1 MGAIV
6 IRNIVFIIL
15 ISFTFVSCSVLQNGY
30 TNEYGEYV
38 PKIPRFKLKDK
49 QGVFPELLD
58 TTNIYRMV
66 EMYDDGNLVYP
77 KNNFSTEERYSF
89 IFEMNQAIRYLKF
102 YPNGRCL
109 MFSIPIKDAFGMP
122 NSLKETDLNPNNQH
136 SSKNYYYSP
145 NGKDIQMESFVYGDG
160 QGHYFISHYTLDNS
174 GDTLIMQDKYL
185 KIIYKKETIPTNWN
199 RYKIDW

>member
-15 ISFTFVSCSVLQNGY
+15 ISFAFVSCSVLQNGY
-30 TNEYGEYV
+30 TNEYGQYV

-58 TTNIYRMV
+58 TTCVYRMV
-66 EMYDDGNLVYP
+66 EMYLNGQKEDLNLN
-77 KNNFSTEERYSF
+77 KTNEL
-89 IFEMNQAIRYLKF
+89 YLKF
-102 YPNGRCL
+102 YSKGRYIK
-109 MFSIPIKDAFGMP
+109 FTVSVIDNFGNSNSI
-122 NSLKETDLNPNNQH
+122 NQNDLNPE
-136 SSKNYYYSP
+136 KAIKGYYYSP
-145 NGKDIQMESFVYGDG
+145 NGKDIQIESFVYGDG
-160 QGHYFISHYTLDNS
+160 QGHYVISHYTLDNS
-174 GDTLIMQDKYL
+174 GDTLIMQGKYL